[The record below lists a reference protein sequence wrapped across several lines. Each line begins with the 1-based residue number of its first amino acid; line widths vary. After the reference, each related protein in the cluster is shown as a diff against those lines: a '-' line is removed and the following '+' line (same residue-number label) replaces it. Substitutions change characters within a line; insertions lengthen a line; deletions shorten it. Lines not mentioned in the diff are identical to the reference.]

1 MSEASMLA
9 LVQSALGT
17 AGISDVLIAVGEF
30 EPCGRV
36 SATFGGG
43 LVGNEVGDAVF
54 VSVGDACGGLPPQ
67 MLVAVSQST
76 VYGFAAPSRRREPT
90 DLAFQLARDTLRVKV
105 HKRVNGRVLE
115 LIDAA
120 TGARI
125 ELEGSRAPATHSK
138 DVISLLQ

>member
-36 SATFGGG
+36 GATFAGG
-43 LVGNEVGDAVF
+43 LVGNEVGDALGG
-54 VSVGDACGGLPPQ
+54 VGDANGSLPPQ
-67 MLVAVSQST
+67 MLVAVSQSA

-115 LIDAA
+115 LIDSA

-125 ELEGSRAPATHSK
+125 ELEGSRAPSTHSK